1 MRCLMPVAYATLWE
15 VMGCFDS
22 GGSVQVSD
30 MGMNMGDT
38 KTVGCPVARTAEI
51 IGNKWTP
58 LIVRDLAT
66 GERRFSELE
75 RSLRGISPK
84 TLSERL
90 KRLEESAVVDR
101 RCYAEVP
108 PRVEYSLTAKGHA
121 LLPVIE
127 SMREFGT
134 RWLPDV
140 DDACAEVLLANSSAA
155 D

>member
-1 MRCLMPVAYATLWE
+1 M
-15 VMGCFDS
+15 S
-22 GGSVQVSD
+22 GRAS
-30 MGMNMGDT
+30 NMCTNMADT
-38 KTVGCPVARTAEI
+38 KTLGCPVARTAEI

-58 LIVRDLAT
+58 LIVRDLAR

-127 SMREFGT
+127 SMREFGS
-134 RWLPDV
+134 RWLPN
-140 DDACAEVLLANSSAA
+140 DDEACAEADQIASLTRSSAA

>member
-1 MRCLMPVAYATLWE
+1 MLNSDT
-15 VMGCFDS
+15 
-22 GGSVQVSD
+22 GGQASD
-30 MGMNMGDT
+30 MGTSTADT
-38 KTVGCPVARTAEI
+38 ETLGCPVARTAEI

-58 LIVRDLAT
+58 LIVRDLAR

-90 KRLEESAVVDR
+90 KRLEESAVIDR

-108 PRVEYSLTAKGHA
+108 PRVEYSLTAKGYA

-134 RWLPDV
+134 RWLSD
-140 DDACAEVLLANSSAA
+140 DDAHCIDSDRLAQQAATSAA